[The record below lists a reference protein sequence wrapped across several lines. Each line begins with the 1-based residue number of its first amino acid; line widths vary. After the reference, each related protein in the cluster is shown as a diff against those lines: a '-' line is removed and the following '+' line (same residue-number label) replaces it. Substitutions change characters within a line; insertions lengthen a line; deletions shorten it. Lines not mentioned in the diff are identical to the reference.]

1 MENQSFEEKIKA
13 ESRMK
18 TIEER
23 LARLEKFIG
32 LTKPA
37 PAAAPA
43 PAAVAP
49 QPSPAP
55 AVPTALPTTF
65 ASAPQPA
72 PAAALSPRIGGN
84 LLGKVGVICFVL
96 AAGFIIKLSLDSGW
110 LTPPRQVGLALMF
123 GLGLI
128 VAGFALM
135 DSDREYASYLP
146 ATGIIVM
153 YAAVFAAHKFHN
165 LLPFESAIA
174 LSAMVTGLCVWIYT
188 RIREDIYPVTAAV
201 GSYFAPA
208 IMGLGAGSV
217 FALYYYLLCSIGFA
231 VISIWVKS
239 RTLTVISAYLAILMT
254 ALAGMTLKD
263 DRMAAIMLGLNVII
277 LSAGVYFY
285 TVQNRTPLTERES
298 ASMLPALLLFYA
310 MEYYF
315 IDRLLPGLAPWLSL
329 GFAGLL
335 LALYLAAKA
344 RFPEGKMGSEG
355 MILSFI
361 TVVCFHSF
369 YLELLPKGARPWMFV
384 AITAFF
390 CIPDVKL
397 RGGAGGAWRIPA
409 LGLMAVLAIE
419 FFSMVSH
426 LLAGT
431 EGSWLAVSL
440 FSVAALWILIHFR
453 GDDLAGTD
461 GYGPLLGAAHLL
473 AVLGLY
479 RLTKDAGS
487 LEVSVSWLAYA
498 VAVIAYAFSRKDET
512 LARSAVFVLAFAAG
526 KALLYDAANAPTVV
540 RIVCL
545 LLTGA
550 ALYGSGFFLRKIA
563 GWKNEKVS

>member
-1 MENQSFEEKIKA
+1 MENPSFEEKMKA

-32 LTKPA
+32 LTKPEPA
-37 PAAAPA
+37 PAPA
-43 PAAVAP
+43 PAAVQP
-49 QPSPAP
+49 QPAP
-55 AVPTALPTTF
+55 AVPAALPTTF
-65 ASAPQPA
+65 SPAPQPIAAA
-72 PAAALSPRIGGN
+72 PARTGGN
-84 LLGKVGVICFVL
+84 LLGIVGVICFVL

-110 LTPPRQVGLALMF
+110 LTPPRQIGLALMF
-123 GLGLI
+123 GLGLV
-128 VAGFALM
+128 VAGFALLGA
-135 DSDREYASYLP
+135 DREYASYLP
-146 ATGIIVM
+146 AAGVIVL
-153 YAAVFAAHKFHN
+153 YAAVFAAHRLYN
-165 LLPFESAIA
+165 LLPFESAIS
-174 LSAMVTGLCVWIYT
+174 LSAMVSGLCVWIYT

-201 GSYFAPA
+201 GSYCAPA
-208 IMGLGAGSV
+208 ILNLGAGSV
-217 FALYYYLLCSIGFA
+217 FAVYYYLLCSIGFA

-239 RTLTVISAYLAILMT
+239 RTLTVVSAYLAMLMT
-254 ALAGMTLKD
+254 ALAGLTLKD
-263 DRMAAIMLGLNVII
+263 DRLAAAMLGLNFII

-285 TVQNRTPLTERES
+285 TVQNKTPLTERES
-298 ASMLPALLLFYA
+298 ASMLPALLFFYA

-335 LALYLAAKA
+335 LGLYLAAKA
-344 RFPEGKMGSEG
+344 RFPGGKMGSEG

-369 YLELLPKGARPWMFV
+369 YLELLPAGARPWMFV
-384 AITAFF
+384 VITAFF
-390 CIPDVKL
+390 CIPDVRL
-397 RGGAGGAWRIPA
+397 RGGGAGPWRIPA

-431 EGSWLAVSL
+431 GGTWLPVSL
-440 FSVAALWILIHFR
+440 FSVAALWILIYFR

-487 LEVSVSWLAYA
+487 LEVSISWLVYA
-498 VAVIAYAFSRKDET
+498 VAVITYAFSRKDET

-526 KALLYDAANAPTVV
+526 KALLYDAASAPTVV
-540 RIVCL
+540 RIACL

-563 GWKNEKVS
+563 GWKTEKQA